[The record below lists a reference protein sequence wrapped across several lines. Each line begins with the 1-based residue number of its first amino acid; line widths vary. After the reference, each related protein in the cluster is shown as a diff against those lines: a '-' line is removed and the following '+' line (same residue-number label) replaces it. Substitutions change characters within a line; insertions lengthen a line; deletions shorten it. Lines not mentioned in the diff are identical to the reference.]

1 MTPLPRAV
9 AVPAPMAMH
18 VAMHAC
24 VHVVMHVS
32 MHFSMLVHLIM
43 VLSVGRRR
51 RLVLG
56 TRRRQ
61 TQAAYACRDNQDGYH
76 AHWLTLLVK
85 FAPRSL

>member
-1 MTPLPRAV
+1 MTPLPCAV

-18 VAMHAC
+18 VAMH
-24 VHVVMHVS
+24 VS
-32 MHFSMLVHLIM
+32 MHLSMLVHLIM

-56 TRRRQ
+56 GRCRQ
-61 TQAAYACRDNQDGYH
+61 TQAAYACRDNQDGYD